1 MIHRILSLVVA
12 VVASVLGY
20 LALWSGGT
28 TLALAAS
35 SYNSGGRLDPG
46 ALALVALGVLLIAVA
61 GMTVVFSSLGVI
73 VVGAVHVLV
82 GFVSILSPFEALR
95 GPLPLPYQLI
105 NQVFDPNSP
114 VNFGFYA
121 SVPTGAGIAVGTVLL
136 VAGIAAR
143 GRTARV
149 SQFGRILSP
158 ILSVILGGVGV
169 LIIVGQGAVVYA
181 SQLQRGSWGA
191 DFGVVGAI
199 VLATVLLAVAAF
211 TLRWSSVG
219 VFALGAIV
227 AVFGLATLFQPN
239 AVRAALTPVSQDLA
253 TGFGMWS
260 GSGNFALLGI
270 VLLAVGFAVRVRARR
285 RLSATG
291 AQASTTV

>member
-1 MIHRILSLVVA
+1 MIHRTLSLVVA

-73 VVGAVHVLV
+73 VVGAIHVLV

-181 SQLQRGSWGA
+181 SQLQRGSWGV

>member
-105 NQVFDPNSP
+105 NQVFDANSP

-181 SQLQRGSWGA
+181 SQLQRGSWRV